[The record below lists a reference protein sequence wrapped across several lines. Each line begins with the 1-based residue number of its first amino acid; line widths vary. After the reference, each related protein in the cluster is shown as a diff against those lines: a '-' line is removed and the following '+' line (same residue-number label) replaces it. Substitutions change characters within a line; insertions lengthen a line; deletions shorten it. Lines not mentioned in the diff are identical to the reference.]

1 MTKPFLKKIITSIA
15 TKSNWVSLA
24 VTLTAPWSRSKRKME
39 ILPFPFHHL
48 LLPPI
53 FFPSLSSLSYRYLHL
68 PPNIIFIQEGHPLRC
83 CQPGGRA
90 WTGQICPTG
99 RHEQCTHSSTTGLA
113 GCALPSLQKNRGSAG
128 AAETFRS
135 GSPPAAILLPPL
147 LLHFIWSNYDFCAL
161 ILPDSYLCVTY
172 FCKTWIKGHNLRNLC
187 CTCSSIFAV
196 SPQQQKITTKFCFY
210 FSSAGPGGADG
221 RGWYGTLGNS
231 DTYRISTVDQRTP
244 VHSSP
249 TPCCTAGGEWEFWT
263 LWGLAIIALPAN
275 TAVTAAVVT
284 DGWWVG
290 GYNDPTP

>member
-113 GCALPSLQKNRGSAG
+113 GRALPSVQKNGSAG

-196 SPQQQKITTKFCFY
+196 SPQQKKQQQNFASTFPAQVQVELMGVGDMGHWETRTLIGFPLLT
-210 FSSAGPGGADG
+210 SAPQCILHPRRAVQ
-221 RGWYGTLGNS
+221 RGVSGNFG
-231 DTYRISTVDQRTP
+231 
-244 VHSSP
+244 HS
-249 TPCCTAGGEWEFWT
+249 G
-263 LWGLAIIALPAN
+263 
-275 TAVTAAVVT
+275 
-284 DGWWVG
+284 D
-290 GYNDPTP
+290 